1 MSSKLPSLKPRE
13 VIKVLEKLGFVFV
26 RQKGSH
32 PAPEQSTVRGSPE
45 PCFALV
51 QGIEF
56 ILRGNIGITIPY
68 HNKDL
73 KKGTLRAIIK
83 QTGLSVEEFLKLSR
97 HGDLY

>member
-1 MSSKLPSLKPRE
+1 MSSKLPSLKPKE

-32 PAPEQSTVRGSPE
+32 RIYVKS
-45 PCFALV
+45 
-51 QGIEF
+51 
-56 ILRGNIGITIPY
+56 NIGITIPY

-83 QTGLSVEEFLKLSR
+83 QTGLSVEEFLKLLR
-97 HGDLY
+97 N